1 MAQSLLWL
9 VAYFWHFT
17 RPALAIL
24 LDPDLK
30 QEVARFIGAS
40 NSDYTNIEP
49 SGSRRPNNNNNTPTH
64 RIPREVTLP
73 VATTT
78 TTTTTTAK
86 SNQNPVENV
95 EKNENEE
102 SAESLLQNSAETEIC

>member
-49 SGSRRPNNNNNTPTH
+49 SGSRRQNNNNNTTTH
-64 RIPREVTLP
+64 LIPLAVTLP
-73 VATTT
+73 ATTT

-86 SNQNPVENV
+86 SHQNPVENV

-102 SAESLLQNSAETEIC
+102 VAESLLQNSAETDIC